1 MITFNNKTTLVDQP
15 SVAEENKVTAGN
27 MNEIKSV
34 YNTEIGDVSNLITSA
49 TNVVDAINE
58 SVVKLSNLW
67 NGSKSTSGSV
77 SLSDA
82 YTNYDLIAFTIGAN
96 STNNRKTEFIWVKD
110 IIQTNGELNFS
121 IFQSVTVYMT
131 MSGYFA
137 SGTSFNISKFT
148 RETWNTGYLISIHGI
163 KF

>member
-96 STNNRKTEFIWVKD
+96 STHNRRTEFIWVKD

-148 RETWNTGYLISIHGI
+148 RETWNTGYLISIDGI